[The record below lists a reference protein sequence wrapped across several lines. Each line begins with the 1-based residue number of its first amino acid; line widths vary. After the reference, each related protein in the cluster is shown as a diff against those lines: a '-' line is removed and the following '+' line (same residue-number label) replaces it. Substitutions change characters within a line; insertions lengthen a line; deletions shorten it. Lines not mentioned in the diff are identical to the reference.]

1 MPANHSFEYAIIRLV
16 PQVEREE
23 FLNVG
28 VILYCRDHKYLGMK
42 FALDEKRLHAMFPKA
57 DLKDINNHLQS
68 FENITNGEP
77 AGGPIAALDLAGRF
91 RWLTAK
97 RSTVVQ
103 LSAVHPGICENPE
116 GTLNKLF
123 EQLVLVSQLPNQP
136 PTP

>member
-42 FALDEKRLHAMFPKA
+42 FELDEKRIVALFPHA
-57 DLKDINNHLQS
+57 DLKDISEHLHS

-77 AGGPIAALDLAGRF
+77 AGGPIAALDMASRF

-103 LSAVHPGICENPE
+103 LSAVHPGICEHPE
-116 GTLNKLF
+116 TTLEKLYKD
-123 EQLVLVSQLPNQP
+123 LVLV
-136 PTP
+136 

>member
-1 MPANHSFEYAIIRLV
+1 MQSTLVNHSFEYAIIRVV

-42 FALDEKRLHAMFPKA
+42 FMLDEKRLLAIFPQT
-57 DLKDINNHLQS
+57 DIQDIEEHLHS

-77 AGGPIAALDLAGRF
+77 AGGPIAALDPPSRF

-97 RSTVVQ
+97 RSTVIQ

-116 GTLNKLF
+116 GTIDKLF
-123 EQLVLVSQLPNQP
+123 KKLVLLYE
-136 PTP
+136 